1 MVMWVVNK
9 KYIQM
14 HRIYY
19 HMWHR
24 CYPLRLIQM
33 SSQFLSIPDTS
44 HCQPIYTDLVPSMS
58 SINIPDIAPCLNKDS
73 GIRLVVRRYALRYKL
88 NSGWLDII
96 FRLFKCVLG
105 VSILSLSTIFSIGFV
120 TAPTVSFVFLFSKRI
135 LFIIFEVM

>member
-14 HRIYY
+14 YRIYY

-33 SSQFLSIPDTS
+33 SSQFLSIPDIS
-44 HCQPIYTDLVPSMS
+44 HCQPIYFVPSMS
-58 SINIPDIAPCLNKDS
+58 STNIPDFAPYLNKDS

-88 NSGWLDII
+88 NSGGLDII